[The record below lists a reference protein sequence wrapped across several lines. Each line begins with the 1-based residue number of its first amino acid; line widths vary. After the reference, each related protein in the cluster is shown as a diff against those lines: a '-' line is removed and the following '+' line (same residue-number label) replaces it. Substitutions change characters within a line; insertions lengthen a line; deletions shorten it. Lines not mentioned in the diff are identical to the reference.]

1 MTKEERIAIID
12 KAIKLIEGSANITNI
27 TCTAPVRAWMCSALE
42 QACSGYNSYSY
53 TRYETTDLFPE
64 LFSIEHTYMT
74 EYGCTSAWASAI
86 INGSSLCL
94 NMPSGD
100 YDSIAIG
107 RVNRIKVLEHL
118 KTILK

>member
-12 KAIKLIEGSANITNI
+12 KAIKLIEGSANITTI
-27 TCTAPVRAWMCSALE
+27 AGAPIKVWMCRALE
-42 QACSGYNSYSY
+42 QACSGYNSYLY

-74 EYGCTSAWASAI
+74 EYGCTSGWASAI

-94 NMPSGD
+94 NMPYGD

>member
-12 KAIKLIEGSANITNI
+12 KAIKLIEGSANITM
-27 TCTAPVRAWMCSALE
+27 TTGEPVRVWMCRALE
-42 QACSGYNSYSY
+42 QACSGYDSYSY

-74 EYGCTSAWASAI
+74 EYGETSAWGSAI

-94 NMPSGD
+94 NMLHGD